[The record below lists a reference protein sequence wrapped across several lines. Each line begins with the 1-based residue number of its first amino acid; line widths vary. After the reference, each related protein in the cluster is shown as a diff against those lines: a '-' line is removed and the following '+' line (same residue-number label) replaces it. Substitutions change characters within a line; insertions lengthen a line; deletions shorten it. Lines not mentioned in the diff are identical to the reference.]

1 MYFYVHIKLIYI
13 EEKVYNS
20 YLYVSMYVFIFI
32 LTFVHKFPAICHL
45 QLCSDCNFKGSTKIL
60 FSIQKDNLYSM
71 YSIYKQ

>member
-1 MYFYVHIKLIYI
+1 
-13 EEKVYNS
+13 
-20 YLYVSMYVFIFI
+20 MYVFIFI
-32 LTFVHKFPAICHL
+32 LTFVYKFPAICHL

>member
-1 MYFYVHIKLIYI
+1 
-13 EEKVYNS
+13 
-20 YLYVSMYVFIFI
+20 MYVFIFI

-45 QLCSDCNFKGSTKIL
+45 QLCSDFKGSTKIL